1 MMKPRRT
8 VHPSSN
14 AATIPGSISV
24 VRKGADGIWRR
35 FPTEAAGAVSDD
47 RTITPGGTMS
57 QHTTRGRAQDR
68 AKVAGGQKHE
78 TAYESKKTGA
88 TTSDVK
94 DAVKSVGNS
103 RDKVE
108 AELNKSK

>member
-1 MMKPRRT
+1 M
-8 VHPSSN
+8 
-14 AATIPGSISV
+14 
-24 VRKGADGIWRR
+24 
-35 FPTEAAGAVSDD
+35 TE
-47 RTITPGGTMS
+47 
-57 QHTTRGRAQDR
+57 HTKRGLSQDR

-108 AELNKSK
+108 AELKKSK